1 MSPEINTGI
10 CTVTVPELRG
20 GRVGLVLSTIMSRIQ
35 SRDGHMRDGMRTQ
48 EQAMAMGRG
57 HLAYYRTLHKRGLFK
72 PVLGVADLDEA
83 LATWRDPTD
92 EAAAA
97 APIYHLLSME
107 SADSIE
113 DPDDV
118 AFWWD
123 AGLRVVGPA
132 HFGDNT
138 YIHGTGTEGGLKP
151 PAADLYRAMREAA

>member
-1 MSPEINTGI
+1 
-10 CTVTVPELRG
+10 
-20 GRVGLVLSTIMSRIQ
+20 
-35 SRDGHMRDGMRTQ
+35 
-48 EQAMAMGRG
+48 MGCSNRSG
-57 HLAYYRTLHKRGLFK
+57 
-72 PVLGVADLDEA
+72 GVADLDEA
-83 LATWRDPTD
+83 LATWSDPSD
-92 EAAAA
+92 AAAAA

-107 SADSIE
+107 SADPIE

-151 PAADLYRAMREAA
+151 PAADLYRAMREAGMSPWTSPTWPTGRCGSRSSSGTVR